1 MKFLS
6 VQIYNNRRPV
16 MSLKTGSKNTE
27 HLIRECPILNKQRN
41 TLKNGII
48 NEGGR
53 WQRQKKEKR
62 TQKNL
67 ETYPFKKRR
76 LKTQELTQSRR

>member
-41 TLKNGII
+41 NLKNGII
-48 NEGGR
+48 NEGGEMAKA
-53 WQRQKKEKR
+53 KKGK
-62 TQKNL
+62 KNTKEL
-67 ETYPFKKRR
+67 GNLPF
-76 LKTQELTQSRR
+76 